1 MTRPAGC
8 SEALPTDHETTAVL
22 CVGAEVCSATAITK
36 PGGVA
41 SFSCAI
47 PEVAVLE
54 KVDEAPAA
62 PSEVSTPVMGL
73 TVVREVTPGV
83 LGPVQTPKSAEIV
96 PGSVEDDIA
105 RKIRY
110 DHRQKLIREIAASQ
124 LLQEELAK
132 NSPNLVMAASFLSQ
146 VCGTDP
152 GFRKL
157 KETAGARIKK
167 GLEDKEAG
175 SKSDGVDCDVSTA
188 TNFGDLTDTADVAIA
203 FVATAREGTAE
214 LPTAVAS
221 TSEQLNPDG
230 DVTDAGSV
238 ADSIMSVGSSSSDQD
253 QSHSTCGSSVSAS
266 DNRKRVAEESPER
279 EREDSSRREFPGR
292 VTRSAAGCRVYIPP
306 VGDDKGELPA
316 RIISDHGSV
325 GEKITGPQDN
335 IVTVSHGGEIEG
347 TELGDM
353 GVSDTREETGGG
365 HDVTVSTI
373 TATPLPSPFPVTS
386 TPDSVPH
393 VMTMARRLPEAVEM
407 PILVIAHVR
416 DAVVDNRLPPG
427 PIVNDE
433 TLAMSTIAT
442 EDEFG
447 RDTCVVNEICQMIEG
462 MPKPWSAYRAFEAAT
477 ARFPNIDRAALRL
490 TTMAV
495 LMGQRRCINR
505 MTNAGMQSGPR
516 RDEDGAIYL
525 ELNNT
530 CADEYRNSY

>member
-1 MTRPAGC
+1 
-8 SEALPTDHETTAVL
+8 
-22 CVGAEVCSATAITK
+22 
-36 PGGVA
+36 
-41 SFSCAI
+41 
-47 PEVAVLE
+47 
-54 KVDEAPAA
+54 
-62 PSEVSTPVMGL
+62 
-73 TVVREVTPGV
+73 
-83 LGPVQTPKSAEIV
+83 
-96 PGSVEDDIA
+96 
-105 RKIRY
+105 
-110 DHRQKLIREIAASQ
+110 
-124 LLQEELAK
+124 
-132 NSPNLVMAASFLSQ
+132 
-146 VCGTDP
+146 
-152 GFRKL
+152 L

-167 GLEDKEAG
+167 GLEDKEADSQVVG
-175 SKSDGVDCDVSTA
+175 ADCDTSIA
-188 TNFGDLTDTADVAIA
+188 TNTGALVDTIDVAIA
-203 FVATAREGTAE
+203 SGAPAREGTAE

-221 TSEQLNPDG
+221 ISGQLNPDG

-238 ADSIMSVGSSSSDQD
+238 ADSIMSVGSSSSDED

-266 DNRKRVAEESPER
+266 GNRKRVAEESPER

-306 VGDDKGELPA
+306 MGDDKDELPA
-316 RIISDHGSV
+316 RIVNDHGSV
-325 GEKITGPQDN
+325 VEEITGPKDN
-335 IVTVSHGGEIEG
+335 VAPVSVGGEIEG
-347 TELGDM
+347 TDLRDV

-365 HDVTVSTI
+365 YDVTVSTI

-386 TPDSVPH
+386 IPDSVPH

-416 DAVVDNRLPPG
+416 DAAVDNRLPLG
-427 PIVNDE
+427 PIVNDQ
-433 TLAMSTIAT
+433 TLAMRAIAT

-516 RDEDGAIYL
+516 RDEDGAVYL

-530 CADEYRNSY
+530 CADNYRNSY